1 MRTRIPA
8 AAALLLSAVFAI
20 AQNVIFVD
28 AARGDDQQDGLSPQT
43 ALRSI
48 AAAMAKV
55 QPGDT
60 VSLGAGQ
67 YFYESMVFV
76 RGGTPWR
83 PITIEGNGATI
94 SGLAPVPAD
103 QWQDRGDGLFFQP
116 DGTRVGALEPYLID
130 GDGRRLEGSRKPEE
144 LKVGQACWPA
154 KGIYLRCAPG
164 VTPAQLGL
172 RGTYRPCGVTM
183 TNISYVTIRNLNA
196 EFFANDGFNMHGY
209 CRGLHY
215 ENICGRHN
223 GDDGFSNHEDVAAVV
238 RGGHFHHN
246 NYGIQDISVARSL
259 YQGVLVEHNHR
270 AGADFWGGFRSME
283 DSLVRDNAGG
293 QVVIRSTLVATAG
306 YEPDDPMAA
315 GTLFLKNVVIS
326 GGPQGLVVMSN
337 ARATVQ
343 RCSILDAAIGA
354 SVLSGAAL
362 HLFHSLIRHPEGG
375 HALLLQ
381 GGTLRANG
389 NAYHPGAFRINDQDF
404 PPTAFADF
412 QSACGQDAQSVLGA
426 PSFRGMFLAQ
436 QPKVMDGRQRRAPGI
451 ASPIDLPVG
460 DIAPPEPQVVTSTG
474 PLQLDFDFESDNPWA
489 LAYVW
494 PERAPDGAIIAAQA
508 VLSDQQAA
516 SGKQAVAVSAHF
528 PPAEQ
533 AKTWQLKLFSVRFD
547 SLDRPVTALSFKLFG
562 DGSNTRFIPRIRDRS
577 GEQFFGPDGRLDWQ
591 GWRIINWDLKEQ
603 PPKYLGG
610 DNNQQQDGP
619 PMEIVVDFFPE
630 IPPAGGSATFF
641 LDDLSIRCD

>member
-1 MRTRIPA
+1 MRQRIPA
-8 AAALLLSAVFAI
+8 ATVFIFSAVLAI
-20 AQNVIFVD
+20 AQNVFYVD
-28 AARGDDQQDGLSPQT
+28 AMAGNDEQDGLSPQA
-43 ALRSI
+43 ALRSL
-48 AAAMAKV
+48 AAAMARI

-60 VSLGAGQ
+60 VSLGARQ
-67 YFYESMVFV
+67 CFYESMVFV

-103 QWQDRGDGLFFQP
+103 PWQDLGDGRFFQP

-130 GDGRRLEGSRKPEE
+130 GDNRRLEGTRKPEE
-144 LKVGQACWPA
+144 LKVGQACWTA
-154 KGIYLRCAPG
+154 KGISLRCAPG

-183 TNISYVTIRNLNA
+183 SNISYVTIRNLNA
-196 EFFANDGFNMHGY
+196 EYFANDGFNMHGY

-215 ENICGRHN
+215 ENICARNN

-259 YQGVLVEHNHR
+259 YQGVLVEHNRH

-293 QVVIRSTLVATAG
+293 QVVIRSTPAAIAG

-315 GTLFLKNVVIS
+315 GMLFLKNVVIS
-326 GGPQGLVVMSN
+326 GGPQGLVIMSN

-343 RCSILDAAIGA
+343 RCTILDSVVGA

-362 HLFHSLIRHPEGG
+362 HLFQSLIRHPEDG
-375 HALLLQ
+375 HALQLQ

-389 NAYHPGAFRINDQDF
+389 NAYHPGVFRINDQDY
-404 PPTAFADF
+404 PPTAFANY
-412 QSACGQDAQSVLGA
+412 QSASGQDAQSVLGE
-426 PSFRGMFLAQ
+426 PSFRGMFLTQ
-436 QPKVMDGRQRRAPGI
+436 QPMLTYAGGRRAPGI
-451 ASPIDLPVG
+451 SSPIDIPVG
-460 DIAPPEPQVVTSTG
+460 DIAPPEPQTPSG

-494 PERAPDGAIIAAQA
+494 PERGPDGTAVAAQA

-516 SGKQAVAVSAHF
+516 SGKQAVAVSAQF
-528 PPAEQ
+528 PPAD
-533 AKTWQLKLFSVRFD
+533 APRTWQLKLFSVRFE
-547 SLDRPVTALSFKLFG
+547 SIERPVSALAFKLFG
-562 DGSNTRFIPRIRDRS
+562 DGSNTRFVPRVRDRS
-577 GEQFFGPDGRLDWQ
+577 GEQFFGPEGRLDWQ
-591 GWRIINWDLKEQ
+591 GWRDIRWELKNL
-603 PPKYLGG
+603 PPKCLGG
-610 DNNQQQDGP
+610 DNNQRQDGP

-630 IPPAGGSATFF
+630 IPPAGGTATFY